1 MDIETQI
8 VTFLQQQRNDIALI
22 YVFGSYADGTANAE
36 SDLDIALLTHQPLA
50 NIQRFELAQQLAS
63 HIHKDVDLVDLNQAS
78 TVLQMQVLSTGRK
91 LFGDNTIDD
100 LFGAKV
106 FSMYSR
112 LQESRKAIIDDFLA
126 SDA

>member
-50 NIQRFELAQQLAS
+50 SIQRFELAQQLAS

-100 LFGAKV
+100 VFGAKV